1 MHNTA
6 VTFFPDLINNLCI
19 YINSYSWQVF
29 TLPNSNSY
37 IRILSNIIIEKELG
51 LNLDL

>member
-6 VTFFPDLINNLCI
+6 VTFFPDLINHLC
-19 YINSYSWQVF
+19 YNSYSWQVF

>member
-6 VTFFPDLINNLCI
+6 VTFFPDLINNL
-19 YINSYSWQVF
+19 YYNSYSWQVF

-37 IRILSNIIIEKELG
+37 IRILSNIIIKKELG
-51 LNLDL
+51 LNLEL